1 MDRTK
6 TSAYSISRALI
17 RTVGPSKLADKK
29 AKELLITILWSNCW
43 QDQGDFPRSVNLV
56 NNPFSANDFLLSTW
70 SQIDLVHW
78 FPSARRL
85 ELGELSMGFLSSA
98 RSEISMV
105 KKVKDYESRFVDVE
119 KFETVLLSLQ
129 DLRFDI
135 SRLKGDVA
143 DLMDDVRKL
152 RVSSIRGL

>member
-1 MDRTK
+1 
-6 TSAYSISRALI
+6 
-17 RTVGPSKLADKK
+17 
-29 AKELLITILWSNCW
+29 
-43 QDQGDFPRSVNLV
+43 
-56 NNPFSANDFLLSTW
+56 
-70 SQIDLVHW
+70 
-78 FPSARRL
+78 
-85 ELGELSMGFLSSA
+85 MGFLSSA